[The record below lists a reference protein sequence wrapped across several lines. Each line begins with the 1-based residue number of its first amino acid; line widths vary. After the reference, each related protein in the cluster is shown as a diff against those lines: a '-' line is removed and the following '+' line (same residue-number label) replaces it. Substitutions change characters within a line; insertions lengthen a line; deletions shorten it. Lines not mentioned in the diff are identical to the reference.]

1 MTDKPVL
8 YTIDGTPVAYPYNI
22 PEPTQEKPETP
33 GIETPFTTN
42 TTLVFK
48 CNEYTVRSK
57 PYKHYYMNKI
67 LEKTGIHRVTDKK
80 SRKQLSE
87 YYLEEIQISKEENI
101 PQEEINV
108 YTRGVTTNDW
118 LQTVIPQT
126 TFILCT
132 QYGDRLSI
140 PARALFEQ
148 NIFSKYAYI
157 TTTAYKPDFIKTVIS
172 SLTEFLLLTINRVY
186 VEYGQE
192 LYNFLHG
199 QELDS
204 KPLHVDVEII
214 RDEENNTYTVIG
226 KYYDQ
231 RTLEKIPEAE
241 IKYILDEINEETET
255 NTESI
260 INKEYVLGDDNEDH
274 TLKLCITAEG
284 YDQYC
289 ENMQLVRR
297 QQTSTNILQDVFTT
311 NPGGEISVD
320 VEVEDDTGE
329 PVPNGRVEFY
339 SNEEKTSIEDIIEEN
354 EEDDDNS

>member
-8 YTIDGTPVAYPYNI
+8 YTIDGTPIPYPYNI
-22 PEPTQEKPETP
+22 PEPTQEKPEIP
-33 GIETPFTTN
+33 GIETPFTN
-42 TTLVFK
+42 NNTLVFK

-67 LEKTGIHRVTDKK
+67 QEKTGIHRVTDKK

-87 YYLEEIQISKEENI
+87 YYLEEIQIQKEENL
-101 PQEEINV
+101 QDNLEV

-118 LQTVIPQT
+118 LQTVIPLT
-126 TFILCT
+126 KFILCT
-132 QYGDRLSI
+132 RYGDRLSI

-157 TTTAYKPDFIKTVIS
+157 TTTAYKTEFIKTVIS

-186 VEYGQE
+186 AEYGQE

-199 QELDS
+199 QELTS
-204 KPLHVDVEII
+204 KTLKVEVEII

-231 RTLEKIPEAE
+231 RTLEKIPEAT
-241 IKYILDEINEETET
+241 ITYTLDEINEETQT

-260 INKEYVLGDDNEDH
+260 INKEYVLGEDNEDH

-289 ENMQLVRR
+289 ENMQLVHRK
-297 QQTSTNILQDVFTT
+297 QTSTNILQDVFTT
-311 NPGGEISVD
+311 TLGGEISVD

-329 PVPNGRVEFY
+329 PVQGGRVEFY
-339 SNEEKTSIEDIIEEN
+339 SNEEKTSIEDIIEE
-354 EEDDDNS
+354 EDDN

>member
-8 YTIDGTPVAYPYNI
+8 YTIDGTPIEYPYDI

-33 GIETPFTTN
+33 GIETPSVIKE
-42 TTLVFK
+42 TLVFK

-87 YYLEEIQISKEENI
+87 YYLEEIQIQKQENI
-101 PQEEINV
+101 PDNLEI

-118 LQTVIPQT
+118 LQTVIPLT
-126 TFILCT
+126 KFILT
-132 QYGDRLSI
+132 TRYGDRLSI

-157 TTTAYKPDFIKTVIS
+157 TTTAYKPEFIKTVIS

-186 VEYGQE
+186 TEYGQE

-204 KPLHVDVEII
+204 KPLRVDVEII

-241 IKYILDEINEETET
+241 IKYTLDEINEETET
-255 NTESI
+255 NTTCI
-260 INKEYVLGDDNEDH
+260 INKEYTIQDGQDH
-274 TLKLCITAEG
+274 TLKLCITAED

-289 ENMQLVRR
+289 ENMQLVQRR
-297 QQTSTNILQDVFTT
+297 ATKTNILEDVYTA
-311 NPGGEISVD
+311 NPGGELNVD
-320 VEVEDDTGE
+320 VEVNDDTGE
-329 PVPNGRVEFY
+329 PVSTGRVELY
-339 SNEEKTSIEDIIEEN
+339 SNEEKTSLEDN
-354 EEDDDNS
+354 DNT

>member
-22 PEPTQEKPETP
+22 PEPTQEKPEIP
-33 GIETPFTTN
+33 GIEAPFTTN
-42 TTLVFK
+42 NTLVFK

-87 YYLEEIQISKEENI
+87 YYLEEIQIQKEENI
-101 PQEEINV
+101 PDNLEV

-118 LQTVIPQT
+118 LQTVIPLT
-126 TFILCT
+126 KFILT
-132 QYGDRLSI
+132 TRYGDRLSI

-157 TTTAYKPDFIKTVIS
+157 TTTAYKPEFIKTVIS

-204 KPLHVDVEII
+204 KPLRVDVEVV
-214 RDEENNTYTVIG
+214 RDEENNTYTVTG

-241 IKYILDEINEETET
+241 IKYTLDEINEETQT

-260 INKEYVLGDDNEDH
+260 INKEYVLEDDNEDH

-297 QQTSTNILQDVFTT
+297 QQTSTNILQDVFTA
-311 NPGGEISVD
+311 NPGGSINVD

-329 PVPNGRVEFY
+329 PVREGRVELY
-339 SNEEKTSIEDIIEEN
+339 SNEEKTSIEDIIEE
-354 EEDDDNS
+354 EDDNS